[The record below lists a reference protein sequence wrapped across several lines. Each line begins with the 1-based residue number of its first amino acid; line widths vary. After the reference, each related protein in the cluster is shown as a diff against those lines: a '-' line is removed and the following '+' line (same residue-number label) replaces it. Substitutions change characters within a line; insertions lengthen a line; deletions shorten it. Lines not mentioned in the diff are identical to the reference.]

1 MSALR
6 HRPEQREPFA
16 RNTRGRRSQ
25 RGYRTSIMVADTKRS
40 SEDLLR
46 VHVLSGLTRASAG
59 VAVCGLA
66 LATLVAGG
74 DAPASAS
81 PATSVVVNEVYGG
94 GGNSGATYTN
104 DFVELT
110 NRGDAAVSL
119 DGWSVQYHSGGAT
132 GSWQV
137 TPLSGSLAPG
147 AFYLVG
153 EAKGAGGTQALPTTQ
168 ATGTIAMSATAG
180 TIALVTDA
188 TALTCADP
196 ASCQSASVD
205 LVGYG
210 TAALRETAPA
220 AGASNT
226 ASVQR
231 SDKADSDDNSADFS
245 GADPT
250 PGAANAT
257 GGGGGG
263 GGEPGPLRIHDIQGT
278 GWLSPQN
285 GQKVT
290 NVPGIVTG
298 VRSAGS
304 SKGYWIQDPAPD
316 SDPATSEGVFVFTSS
331 PGVAVGDSVLV
342 SGTVK
347 DFYPLSSGDTV
358 ENTSNLSVT
367 EIGAPT
373 ASVLSHGNALP
384 AAEVI
389 TPDTVP
395 AAYAPDLGG
404 AGIESTPVT
413 PARSALDFWES
424 REGMRVQVDDARVV
438 GPSNDFG
445 EQYVTTKPA
454 QTPTYRGGTEL
465 LAENAVPSGR
475 IEVVTTDG
483 SNPGVSVGDVLQ
495 GATTG
500 PVDYSQFGG
509 YTIAATQVGA
519 VQHKNLPPVVA
530 TPQDR
535 KQLAVATYN
544 VENLAP
550 GDPATKYARLA
561 QGVVTNL
568 AKPDIVAVEEVQDN
582 TGATDDGVVAADQ
595 TLTKLTAAITA
606 AGGPKYDWREIDP
619 VNDKDG
625 GQPGGNIRVVFLFN
639 PARVTFVDRGASSA
653 DRSTTPTSVARVHG
667 RPALTLSPGRID
679 PASTVWNSSRK
690 PLAGEFLFRNK
701 PVFVIANHFASKLGD
716 QNADGRFQYPA
727 QPSAV
732 QRAGQ
737 AKAVHDFVGQILRTD
752 LTADVVV
759 LGDLNDYQFSPAL
772 AALRTGST
780 SGHGLPILTDL
791 ISTLPRD
798 ERYTYVFDGIS
809 EALDHIL
816 VTPFVRGVRYQVVH
830 VNAEYTDQT
839 SDHDPQVLRMTP

>member
-1 MSALR
+1 
-6 HRPEQREPFA
+6 
-16 RNTRGRRSQ
+16 
-25 RGYRTSIMVADTKRS
+25 MVA
-40 SEDLLR
+40 
-46 VHVLSGLTRASAG
+46 V
-59 VAVCGLA
+59 
-66 LATLVAGG
+66 G
-74 DAPASAS
+74 DSPASAT

-110 NRGDAAVSL
+110 NRSDAAVSL

-132 GSWQV
+132 GTWQV
-137 TPLSGSLAPG
+137 TPLTGSLAPG
-147 AFYLVG
+147 GFYLVG
-153 EAKGAGGTQALPTTQ
+153 EAKGAGGTQALPATQ

-180 TIALVTDA
+180 TIALVHDT
-188 TALTCADP
+188 TALTCADS
-196 ASCQSASVD
+196 AACQSASAD

-231 SDKADSDDNSADFS
+231 NDKPDSDDNSADFN
-245 GADPT
+245 GGDPT
-250 PGAANAT
+250 PGAANTA

-263 GGEPGPLRIHDIQGT
+263 GTEPGPLRIHDIQGT
-278 GWLSPQN
+278 GWLSPQD
-285 GQKVT
+285 GQHVT
-290 NVPGIVTG
+290 NVPGIVTA
-298 VRSAGS
+298 VRSAG
-304 SKGYWIQDPAPD
+304 SKGYWIQDPTPD
-316 SDPATSEGVFVFTSS
+316 ANPATSEGVFVFTSS

-358 ENTSNLSVT
+358 PKTSNLSVT
-367 EIGAPT
+367 EIGSPT
-373 ASVLSHGNALP
+373 ASVLSHGNTVP

-395 AAYAPDLGG
+395 GTYAPDLGG
-404 AGIESTPVT
+404 GNIESTPVD

-438 GPSNDFG
+438 GPSNSFG
-445 EQYVTTKPA
+445 EQFVTTKPA
-454 QTPTYRGGTEL
+454 QAPTYRGGTEL

-475 IEVVTTDG
+475 IEVVTADG
-483 SNPGVSVGDVLQ
+483 SKPGVSVGDVFQ
-495 GATTG
+495 GANAG

-509 YTIAATQVGA
+509 YTIAATQLGT

-530 TPQDR
+530 TPQAP

-550 GDPATKYARLA
+550 GDSATKYARLA
-561 QGVVTNL
+561 EGVVKNL

-595 TLTKLTAAITA
+595 TLTKLTTAISA

-639 PARVTFVDRGASSA
+639 PARVSFVARGASTV
-653 DRSTTPTSVARVHG
+653 DRSTTPTSVEKIKG
-667 RPALTLSPGRID
+667 NPALSLSPGRID
-679 PASTVWNSSRK
+679 PANTAWNSSRK
-690 PLAGEFLFRNK
+690 PLAGEFRFRNK

-727 QPSAV
+727 QSSAV
-732 QRAGQ
+732 QRAAQ
-737 AKAVHDFVGQILRTD
+737 ATAVHAFVERIQQVDR
-752 LTADVVV
+752 TADVVV

-780 SGHGLPILTDL
+780 SGHGVPILTDL

-809 EALDHIL
+809 EVLDHIL
-816 VTPFVRGVRYQVVH
+816 VSPSVRGVRYQVVH